1 MPGQQNGIGKRGLRR
16 LSLTLALAAAALA
29 GTAPAAAAERGF
41 TITSFDRIRVE
52 GPFVVTLTTGRPVS
66 ARATGDAAAL
76 DRLRL
81 RVEGRT
87 LLVRVDRTDS
97 GFAQSRQGPLTIA
110 LSTPDLGT
118 AILLGSG
125 SLAIDRIKGA
135 RVILTVEGSG
145 RLAVDA
151 IEADNLSLAIAG
163 SGRISAGG
171 RARVGAAIARGAAE
185 IDAPGLIVDDLVLTS
200 ESAGPVVLGA
210 RRSARVTASGL
221 GPVRVPGS
229 AACEVRQT
237 GTGPLS
243 CGSD

>member
-1 MPGQQNGIGKRGLRR
+1 MPGQQKGIGKRGLRR
-16 LSLTLALAAAALA
+16 LIRALAALAAASALA
-29 GTAPAAAAERGF
+29 VPAGAAERGF

-52 GPFVVTLTTGRPVS
+52 GPFMVTLTTGRPVS

-87 LLVRVDRTDS
+87 LLVRAERSAS
-97 GFAQSRQGPLTIA
+97 GFAGRQGPLAIA
-110 LSTPDLGT
+110 LSTPDLST
-118 AILLGSG
+118 AVVLGSG
-125 SLAIDRIKGA
+125 SLAIDRVKGP

-145 RLAVDA
+145 RLAVDS

-163 SGRISAGG
+163 SGRIEAGG
-171 RARVGAAIARGAAE
+171 RARTGAAVARGAAE
-185 IDAPGLIVDDLVLTS
+185 IDAPALIVDDLVLTS
-200 ESAGPVVLGA
+200 ESAGAVAIGA
-210 RRSARVTASGL
+210 RRSARVTATGL
-221 GPVRVPGS
+221 GPVRVPGK